1 MTEEFM
7 RTLRGTLSSGRT
19 GIASLLG
26 DEEAQ
31 ALAGLERSEAISQDY
46 GVAPSLEQVKETYDE
61 EGLLAAIAE
70 GARQVPRFVTQQLP
84 TLAQAIAGA
93 KVGAMVPG
101 PPQLKAAG
109 AIAGGIGAFLPTFA
123 GSNIERL
130 AQEQQEAG
138 EAIDVDVGGAYGTAI
153 AQSGLQGVGAAAVL
167 GKNIVRG
174 VLGIA
179 AKDVPE
185 EVAER
190 ELRTLA
196 ERGVLQNIAR
206 RGATGAAGE
215 VPTEVAQQVLERNYA
230 GLPLAD
236 EEAMAEYGEAAY
248 ASAIGGGV
256 LGGATGINDR
266 RINRNNL
273 EAFEAAQRTATV
285 PVVGA
290 DNAVRG
296 RMTLTQNPD
305 GSVVR
310 QDFDAEGNLTGTSEY
325 SGEQAANI
333 FTYGKG
339 KERGRAPVNE
349 NDLASQGFKADEKK
363 EETPPEKTE
372 EMGEPGATPSEAD
385 VDAALAGFEDRFS
398 GIPDAPVKPLT
409 ARQLAIQAEIEAEAA
424 KQGVTLTPEDLRK
437 TVLFAQNRNDADRP
451 GDIAKQV
458 TKKGKPITP
467 ATDTE
472 VTPPTD
478 TTPPPVTPTGAT
490 STTGTTDST
499 RFDAATINRELEQHQ
514 RAIQTEIEAEAARLG
529 VTLTPK
535 DLRSAINGVS
545 NNTFRLKNPDISR
558 YVAQQIANFGKPIT
572 PPAPSVTPTAT
583 TPPTDTT
590 PPVTLQDAEA
600 ALGVSTTPDKTRSQK
615 ALESDD
621 LGRVYDALYE
631 EDRNQNADPAFV
643 QQLKDR
649 ANELYAQK
657 YPGLAAEE
665 KVELDTLYREHSQIG
680 GTDAFTKT
688 QKKEMRSKIMDRIA
702 DLEQKQVAPAPE
714 VSEKLQAKRVEGVSK
729 EAIPAMKEDKETTNR
744 ELNKARRSRAFKP
757 FSKYLTE
764 NANDLDVALR
774 VLAYDLVTL
783 DPKGTKFDKRDYN
796 AAVKAQAWVNG
807 TLSKPANRALEA
819 QVAEF
824 KAMQDKGTLRTQ
836 KIDAAIERN
845 RAARKAERDAF
856 DAYNEETTKI
866 EREPTNR
873 QLKANKVDLAQDI
886 VEDADVISAEVR
898 AEEQALLDDL
908 GLETDYLAADAVAT
922 SSMPLTETQ
931 IGIAERGDLSG
942 VMQNIEDTTDN
953 KDVRQLAKA
962 LKANIGDTKLEV
974 VDGLK
979 GANGK
984 QVAGLFDPKTNTI
997 KLNSRVMLR
1006 PHTIM
1011 HETAHAATSHTL
1023 KNKSHPVTK
1032 ALTKLFDDVKSQ
1044 LDTEYGA
1051 TSLDEFVA
1059 EVFSNVEFR
1068 QKLAAIMVPAG
1079 DGKQITAFQR
1089 FKNAVGNLLRTL
1101 MGKPT
1106 VSLDRKEDALT
1117 QADALIRNILSPA
1130 PNVRNAPELYSM
1142 LAAGGKES
1150 ETVMRV
1156 MLAPFR
1162 GASTKIDPQALA
1174 KARAVLAPMSRARVQ
1189 AMTYLLPLNA
1199 QIEIAKDIIPSAKDL
1214 FEVLQRKKG
1223 TRDNEMQKVTDL
1235 NQILERAFKNK
1246 LEQRNTF
1253 NDIVAYSTLAKVDP
1267 SLTEAEAK
1275 KKYGKDKERMAA
1287 YEDMTKN
1294 YWSKL
1299 SDAQRKAY
1307 KELRD
1312 YYAGQY
1318 EKIRKLI
1325 DTRIEEFAM
1334 DGDQKAK
1341 LKDLLLKDVLSK
1353 ESIEPYFPLARSGKF
1368 WLEYSG
1374 VSPFTGKVEHYK
1386 ESFDSETE
1394 RDLAREEQ
1402 RNNTT
1407 RINQLKARW
1416 TGTKEQLEK
1425 ALEVQSYERAQNDS
1439 KLEKVPTGFAYRILN
1454 EMKATNAPADVQK
1467 MITEM
1472 LLNAMPENSLARM
1485 FKPRAGTMGFK
1496 VDALT
1501 VLQDRS
1507 PSIITQVTNLE
1518 FDGPLSKLLT
1528 KMKAD
1533 VEKSDDPHK
1542 QVWLESFT
1550 SYIDYSRSPF
1560 IAPWSRRLK
1569 SLGFMF
1575 TLGFNVSSVL
1585 VNMTNPA
1592 VVTYPYLGGQ
1602 FGFDKA
1608 LKAMLNAHSVYMG
1621 AGGKKTGIPYV
1632 TKRRSSYDLKHMDK
1646 LNEEGKNDGVETE
1659 IFSAPNLSNIDFSD
1673 LSKVPK
1679 EYRHYGALEEAM
1691 RNRGQSN
1698 RSLLTEIN
1706 EFADPKIGVLGKLDG
1721 YMAKVTNLSGLM
1733 FHQGERMNRSVSA
1746 IAAYNLKLEDLLK
1759 GRPVSSATA
1768 AEMAKAA
1775 DYAIEATELT
1785 NSGSMAETAP
1795 RISQGSLGSV
1805 VFMYKRFGVSMLY
1818 LQVKM
1823 LNQALRA
1830 GKFSKEER
1838 RVAKRQ
1844 ILGLFL
1850 TSGAIAGIRGMP
1862 AVGIII
1868 TLWNMFQDED
1878 EEDADTILQNYV
1890 GEGPFNGVLNYVF
1903 GLDIAPRI
1911 GMTDLLFRSLPNQE
1925 STSLADTAFNM
1936 AGPIAGIANR
1946 VYGGWGLM
1954 MDGEIARGAERMA
1967 PAVIAGGMKAAR
1979 YWDEGATTLRGDPIT
1994 EDINP
1999 GHVLGQAF
2007 GFAPAGYTR
2016 QLERNALDKRVDRN
2030 ISQSRTRLMRRYYL
2044 AMRENDFNALL
2055 DVQQEMLDF
2064 SLKHPEVAITPDS
2077 IAASIRQHR
2086 VTDEMARQLGGITVN
2101 RRRLATVMQER
2112 MEAGF

>member
-1 MTEEFM
+1 MMADLQRAVTAFENAHAAGDTAAASRLAALVRQLQAQEAQAPTDRSSAAERIRELYANRPAYEPPPRDSTMTEEFM

-46 GVAPSLEQVKETYDE
+46 GVAPSLEQVKETYGE
-61 EGLLAAIAE
+61 EGLLAAIGE

-101 PPQLKAAG
+101 PPQAKAVG

-179 AKDVPE
+179 AKEVPE
-185 EVAER
+185 EVAEQG
-190 ELRTLA
+190 LRTLA
-196 ERGVLQNIAR
+196 ERGVLNNIVR
-206 RGATGAAGE
+206 RGVTGVVGE
-215 VPTEVAQQVLERNYA
+215 VPTEVAQQILERNYA

-256 LGGATGINDR
+256 LGGATGVRDR
-266 RINRNNL
+266 SVNRGNL

-290 DNAVRG
+290 DNAKLGGVSLVRISD
-296 RMTLTQNPD
+296 NE
-305 GSVVR
+305 VVR
-310 QDFDAEGNLTGTSEY
+310 VDLDANGKPIGNEMRYMGAEG
-325 SGEQAANI
+325 
-333 FTYGKG
+333 
-339 KERGRAPVNE
+339 ERVLRDFKKIQREGGSINE
-349 NDLASQGFKADEKK
+349 NVLNTEYKAEKK
-363 EETPPEKTE
+363 EETPPPVDQEI
-372 EMGEPGATPSEAD
+372 GEPGAVPKD
-385 VDAALAGFEDRFS
+385 QIDAAMARFE
-398 GIPDAPVKPLT
+398 GL
-409 ARQLAIQAEIEAEAA
+409 
-424 KQGVTLTPEDLRK
+424 PEEG
-437 TVLFAQNRNDADRP
+437 T
-451 GDIAKQV
+451 
-458 TKKGKPITP
+458 
-467 ATDTE
+467 
-472 VTPPTD
+472 VTPP
-478 TTPPPVTPTGAT
+478 TPPPVTPTE
-490 STTGTTDST
+490 TTPPVTPTETTAGTET
-499 RFDAATINRELEQHQ
+499 
-514 RAIQTEIEAEAARLG
+514 
-529 VTLTPK
+529 
-535 DLRSAINGVS
+535 
-545 NNTFRLKNPDISR
+545 
-558 YVAQQIANFGKPIT
+558 T
-572 PPAPSVTPTAT
+572 PPAPPVTPTETTAAT
-583 TPPTDTT
+583 PTDTT
-590 PPVTLQDAEA
+590 PPAPPTSPVTLQDAEA

-643 QQLKDR
+643 QQLRDR
-649 ANELYAQK
+649 ADALYVQK
-657 YPGLAAEE
+657 YPGLTAEE
-665 KVELDTLYREHSQIG
+665 KVELDTLYKEHSQIG
-680 GTDAFTKT
+680 GTEAFTKT

-931 IGIAERGDLSG
+931 IGIAERGDLTG

-962 LKANIGDTKLEV
+962 LKANIGNTKLEV

-979 GANGK
+979 GPDGK

-1011 HETAHAATSHTL
+1011 HETAHAATSHIL

-1032 ALTKLFDDVKSQ
+1032 ALTKLFNDVKAQ

-1051 TSLDEFVA
+1051 QSLDEFVA

-1101 MGKPT
+1101 MGRST
-1106 VSLDRKEDALT
+1106 VSIDRKEDALT

-1142 LAAGGKES
+1142 LANGGKES

-1156 MLAPFR
+1156 ILAPFR

-1174 KARAVLAPMSRARVQ
+1174 KAMAVMAPMSRARVQ

-1199 QIEIAKDIIPSAKDL
+1199 QIELAKDIIPSAKDL

-1235 NQILERAFKNK
+1235 KQILERAFKNK
-1246 LEQRNTF
+1246 LEQRNIF

-1275 KKYGKDKERMAA
+1275 KKYGEDKEKMAA

-1325 DTRIEEFAM
+1325 DARIEEFAM

-1341 LKDLLLKDVLSK
+1341 LKDLLLKEVLSK

-1368 WLEYSG
+1368 WLEYEG
-1374 VSPFTGKVEHYK
+1374 VSPFTGEVEHYK

-1407 RINQLKARW
+1407 RINQLKARGLKGE
-1416 TGTKEQLEK
+1416 T
-1425 ALEVQSYERAQNDS
+1425 LEVKSYERAQNDS

-1533 VEKSDDPHK
+1533 VEKSDNPHK

-1592 VVTYPYLGGQ
+1592 VVTYPYLSGQ

-1721 YMAKVTNLSGLM
+1721 YMAKLTNLSGLM
-1733 FHQGERMNRSVSA
+1733 FHQGERLNRSVSA
-1746 IAAYNLKLEDLLK
+1746 IAAYDLKLEDLLK

-1818 LQVKM
+1818 LQFKM

-1838 RVAKRQ
+1838 RIAKRQ

-1890 GEGPFNGVLNYVF
+1890 GEGPFNGLLNYTF

>member
-1 MTEEFM
+1 MAKYTLERNDGTVYELEGPEGASKEDLVRVLEQKMRPQRPPSGASAADRLRELYASRPAYEPPPRDSTMTEEFM

-46 GVAPSLEQVKETYDE
+46 GVGPSLEQVKETYDE

-93 KVGAMVPG
+93 KVGAMIPG

-123 GSNIERL
+123 GSNIERR

-153 AQSGLQGVGAAAVL
+153 AQSGLQGLGSAAIL

-185 EVAER
+185 EVAEQG
-190 ELRTLA
+190 LRTLA
-196 ERGVLQNIAR
+196 ERGVLNNIAR
-206 RGATGAAGE
+206 RGAVGAAGE
-215 VPTEVAQQVLERNYA
+215 VPTEVAQQILERNYA

-256 LGGATGINDR
+256 LGGATGLNDR

-273 EAFEAAQRTATV
+273 EAFEARKLVSDTQIADADGTV
-285 PVVGA
+285 K
-290 DNAVRG
+290 G
-296 RMTLTQNPD
+296 RMVLAQLPN

-325 SGEQAANI
+325 SGDQAASI
-333 FTYGKG
+333 FAYGKD

-363 EETPPEKTE
+363 EEAVDQEI
-372 EMGEPGATPSEAD
+372 GEPGATPSAND
-385 VDAALAGFEDRFS
+385 IDAAMAGFGDAGPPGPLDTPQNLRKFAIDYANS
-398 GIPDAPVKPLT
+398 KGI
-409 ARQLAIQAEIEAEAA
+409 
-424 KQGVTLTPEDLRK
+424 TLTPEDLNKITSYAGKRNIATRENDLK
-437 TVLFAQNRNDADRP
+437 AQVDKRAP
-451 GDIAKQV
+451 
-458 TKKGKPITP
+458 KPS
-467 ATDTE
+467 AAE
-472 VTPPTD
+472 QAAAEQAAATPPTGTE
-478 TTPPPVTPTGAT
+478 TTPPPPPTGAGIKIDQQRDERFKQEGT
-490 STTGTTDST
+490 PPTGTG
-499 RFDAATINRELEQHQ
+499 AAE
-514 RAIQTEIEAEAARLG
+514 
-529 VTLTPK
+529 
-535 DLRSAINGVS
+535 
-545 NNTFRLKNPDISR
+545 
-558 YVAQQIANFGKPIT
+558 
-572 PPAPSVTPTAT
+572 T
-583 TPPTDTT
+583 TPPTGTI
-590 PPVTLQDAEA
+590 
-600 ALGVSTTPDKTRSQK
+600 TPDKTSAQK

-621 LGRVYDALYE
+621 LGRVYDELYDAE
-631 EDRNQNADPAFV
+631 RNQNANPAFV
-643 QQLKDR
+643 QQLRNK

-657 YPGLAAEE
+657 YPGITADEQ
-665 KVELDTLYREHSQIG
+665 VELDTLYQEHAQIKEREG
-680 GTDAFTKT
+680 FTNT
-688 QKKEMRSKIMDRIA
+688 QKKELRSRVMDRIA
-702 DLEQKQVAPAPE
+702 DLEQKRVAPSPE
-714 VSEKLQAKRVEGVSK
+714 VSEKLQAKRVEGVRR
-729 EAIPAMKEDKETTNR
+729 EVVPAMKEDKQSVNK
-744 ELNKARRSRAFKP
+744 ELSKKSRRVAFRP
-757 FSKYLTE
+757 FAKYLTE

-774 VLAYDLVTL
+774 VLAYDLVAFDPTGL
-783 DPKGTKFDKRDYN
+783 DPKEVKSIGTRTYKD
-796 AAVKAQAWVNG
+796 AVKAQAWVNG
-807 TLSKPANRALEA
+807 KGTETATGLSKPARAALEA
-819 QVAEF
+819 QIAEF
-824 KAMQDKGTLRTQ
+824 KAMKAKGTLATQ
-836 KIDAAIERN
+836 KIDAAVERN
-845 RAARKAERDAF
+845 KLARKAEQDSMDAF
-856 DAYNEETTKI
+856 TDQSIDNLKN
-866 EREPTNR
+866 PTLR
-873 QLKANKVDLAQDI
+873 QLKANPVDL
-886 VEDADVISAEVR
+886 VEDVIPDPLVDFVEAKAE
-898 AEEQALLDDL
+898 AQALLDDL
-908 GLETDYLAADAVAT
+908 GVDQGYLELDATAA
-922 SSMPLTETQ
+922 SGIPMTETQ
-931 IGIAERGDLSG
+931 VGIAERGDLSG
-942 VMQNIEDTTDN
+942 VMQSIEDTNDN

-974 VDGLK
+974 VDGLT
-979 GANGK
+979 GVNGK

-997 KLNSRVMLR
+997 KLNSRFMLS
-1006 PHTIM
+1006 PHTVM

-1032 ALTKLFDDVKSQ
+1032 ALTKLFNDVKAQ

-1051 TSLDEFVA
+1051 QSLDEFVA
-1059 EVFSNVEFR
+1059 EVFSNVQFR

-1142 LAAGGKES
+1142 LANGGKES

-1156 MLAPFR
+1156 ILAPFR
-1162 GASTKIDPQALA
+1162 DASTKIDPQALA
-1174 KARAVLAPMSRARVQ
+1174 KAKAVMAPMSRARVQ

-1199 QIEIAKDIIPSAKDL
+1199 QIELAKDIIPSAKAL

-1223 TRDNEMQKVTDL
+1223 GRDNEMQKVTDL
-1235 NQILERAFKNK
+1235 KKTLESAFKNK
-1246 LEQRNTF
+1246 LEQRNIF
-1253 NDIVAYSTLAKVDP
+1253 NDVVAYSTLAKVDP
-1267 SLTEAEAK
+1267 SLTEADAK
-1275 KKYGKDKERMAA
+1275 KKYGEDKEKMAA
-1287 YEDMTKN
+1287 YEDMTTK

-1299 SDAQRKAY
+1299 SPAQRAAY

-1325 DTRIEEFAM
+1325 DKRIEEFSM

-1341 LKDLLLKDVLSK
+1341 LKDLLLRDVLSK

-1368 WLEYSG
+1368 WLEYQA
-1374 VSPFTGKVEHYK
+1374 VSPFTGEVEHYK
-1386 ESFDSETE
+1386 EAFDSETE
-1394 RDLAREEQ
+1394 RNIAREEQ
-1402 RNNTT
+1402 RNNTA
-1407 RINQLKARW
+1407 RIK
-1416 TGTKEQLEK
+1416 QLEARGLK
-1425 ALEVQSYERAQNDS
+1425 GETLEVKSYERAQNDS
-1439 KLEKVPTGFAYRILN
+1439 TLEKVPTGFAYRILN
-1454 EMKATNAPADVQK
+1454 EMKAANAPADVQK

-1542 QVWLESFT
+1542 EVWLESFT
-1550 SYIDYSRSPF
+1550 SYIDYSRTPF

-1679 EYRHYGALEEAM
+1679 EYRHYAALEEAM

-1721 YMAKVTNLSGLM
+1721 YMAKLTNLSGLM
-1733 FHQGERMNRSVSA
+1733 FHQGERMNRNVSA

-1759 GRPVSSATA
+1759 GRPVSSATE

-1795 RISQGSLGSV
+1795 RISQSSLGSV

-1818 LQVKM
+1818 LQFKM
-1823 LNQALRA
+1823 LNQALRT

-1838 RVAKRQ
+1838 KVAKRQ

-1862 AVGIII
+1862 AVGLIIW
-1868 TLWNMFQDED
+1868 LWNMFQDED

-1890 GEGPFNGVLNYVF
+1890 GEGPFNGLLNYVF

-1925 STSLADTAFNM
+1925 ATSLADTAFNM

-1946 VYGGWGLM
+1946 VYDGWGLM
-1954 MDGEIARGAERMA
+1954 MDGEIYRGAERMM
-1967 PAVIAGGMKAAR
+1967 PAVIAGGMKSYR
-1979 YWDEGATTLRGDPIT
+1979 YLGEGATTLRGDPIT
-1994 EDINP
+1994 EDIHP
-1999 GHVLGQAF
+1999 GHVIGQAL

-2016 QLERNALDKRVDRN
+2016 QLERNALVKRVDRN
-2030 ISQSRTRLMRRYYL
+2030 ISESRTRLMRRYYL
-2044 AMRENDFNALL
+2044 AMRENDFNALM

-2064 SLKHPEVAITPDS
+2064 SLKHPEVAITPES
-2077 IAASIRQHR
+2077 IDASVRQHR

-2101 RRRLATVMQER
+2101 RRRFATVLQEN